1 MESKEDLQKSK
12 DLFDPL
18 KRGQILVQFF
28 FLGLVIFFL
37 PGQNFYQT
45 AALTPQKPLV
55 REVPFNLPQP
65 APYPKKTTDQ
75 PPPDLTAGSVLVLDV
90 TSSVILYEKNAS
102 QRFSPASTTKIMTA
116 LVALDEYQLNDIL
129 TVKTVETEGR
139 IMNLKEGEQMTA
151 ENLLYGLL
159 VHSANDAAV
168 TLAENYPGGREK
180 FIAAMN
186 RKAQQMNMNNTHFEN
201 ENGLEQENHYISSI
215 DLARLAT
222 YALNNPTF
230 LQFVETKKI
239 AVMDIN
245 QKEIHQLES
254 VNKLLGEIPGL
265 FGVKT
270 GWTENAGECL
280 VAAVEREGHKIITV
294 VLKSE
299 DRFGETAKLINW
311 AFANYQW
318 VTPPTL

>member
-1 MESKEDLQKSK
+1 MESKK
-12 DLFDPL
+12 DLRESKNFSDPL
-18 KRGQILVQFF
+18 KKGRVLVQFF
-28 FLGLVIFFL
+28 CVGLVLFFL

-45 AALTPQKPLV
+45 AALVPQEPPLQSF
-55 REVPFNLPQP
+55 PLTLPPP
-65 APYPKKTTDQ
+65 APYPVKTTDQ
-75 PPPDLTAGSVLVLDV
+75 PPPDLTAGSALVLDV
-90 TSSVILYEKNAS
+90 TSSVILYEKNANE
-102 QRFSPASTTKIMTA
+102 RFAPASTTKIMTA
-116 LVALDEYQLNDIL
+116 LVTLDEYQLNDIL
-129 TVKTVETEGR
+129 TVKTVGTEGR

-168 TLAENYPGGREK
+168 TLAENYPGGRKK
-180 FIAAMN
+180 FIEAMN
-186 RKAQQMNMNNTHFEN
+186 RQAVKLNMKNTHFEN

-215 DLARLAT
+215 DLARLAVN
-222 YALNNPTF
+222 ALNNPTF
-230 LQFVETKKI
+230 LQFVETKRI
-239 AVMDIN
+239 AVMDVK

-265 FGVKT
+265 YGVKT

-318 VTPPTL
+318 VAPPTL